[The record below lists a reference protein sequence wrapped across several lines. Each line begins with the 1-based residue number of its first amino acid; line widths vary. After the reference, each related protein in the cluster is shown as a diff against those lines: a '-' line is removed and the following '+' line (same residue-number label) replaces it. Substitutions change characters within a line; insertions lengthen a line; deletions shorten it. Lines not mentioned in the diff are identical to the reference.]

1 MKCFLSFL
9 FFAAFFSGLFFVS
22 SCSQEKDDNSFYF
35 DRGAMLAH
43 YYDHLIM
50 PSFADLAQQSSRLRE
65 AVDTLLLYPSVPH
78 LLNAQQAWRE
88 TAIAFQAV
96 SCFHFGPAEQATGSL
111 LENQGTFPASVNKIE
126 QYILAGDF
134 SLQNF
139 DRDSRGL
146 YGMDYL
152 LFHDSLSALLSEF
165 NQQPARLLYLKAIAQ
180 HTETEAAAVY
190 AGWGS
195 HRNEFISATGIDA
208 GSSTSLLYNHF
219 LMAYEHCKNIQLGL
233 PLGLRVGQTQTA
245 PGLVMGLYSG
255 TSLLL
260 LRRQIETLQ
269 GVYAGTDAGGNDGIG
284 WDDYLRKISGGESLD
299 QQISERLVAINNL
312 VLLAG
317 EDRMDTMILAG
328 DTRLPAIYSAMQQAI
343 YLVKSE
349 MSSLMGISIT
359 YASGDGD

>member
-1 MKCFLSFL
+1 
-9 FFAAFFSGLFFVS
+9 
-22 SCSQEKDDNSFYF
+22 
-35 DRGAMLAH
+35 MLQH
-43 YYDHLIM
+43 YYDQLII

-65 AVDTLLLYPSVPH
+65 AVDTLLLAPSVPH

-88 TAIAFQAV
+88 TAIAFQVV

-126 QYILAGDF
+126 QYIQAADF

-165 NQQPARLLYLKAIAQ
+165 NQQPARLLYLQAVAR
-180 HTETEAAAVY
+180 HTETEAAVVY
-190 AGWGS
+190 AGWLS
-195 HRNEFISATGIDA
+195 HRDDFISATGTDA

-219 LMAYEHCKNIQLGL
+219 LMAYEHTKNIQLGL
-233 PLGLRVGQTQTA
+233 PLGLRVGQTETA

-255 TSLLL
+255 TSLIL

-269 GVYAGTDAGGNDGIG
+269 AVYAGKDAGGNNGIG
-284 WDDYLRKISGGESLD
+284 WDDYLRKVSGGESLD
-299 QQISERLVAINNL
+299 QQITERLSDVNNL

-317 EDRMDTMILAG
+317 EERMDMMILAG
-328 DTRLPAIYSAMQQAI
+328 DTRLPVIYTAMQQAI

-349 MSSLMGISIT
+349 MSSLLGISIT